1 MRTLNTMKNVKTA
14 VLVVLAI
21 AVAVVFLLPLVWM
34 VSTSLKNDFEALA
47 GQMNFIPKKPT
58 IENYVKGIAGE
69 LMNVPILRWITNS
82 LMVGILGTAL
92 VLFVDSLAAY
102 GLARLKDVPFRR
114 TLLSLFIASLMMPS
128 VLTFLP
134 MYMEFNAFGWINTY
148 YALILPYSAGAFGV
162 FLLYQFFASFPKE
175 IEEAARIDGANK
187 WQVFSKILLPA
198 SVSIMVTL
206 GIFTFMGI
214 YNDFVWPLY
223 ATTSPEMRTIT
234 AGIAMMAQGSYTQA
248 YGKLMAMTTIAT
260 LPVMLVFIFGQR
272 SFVRAITQSGVK

>member
-1 MRTLNTMKNVKTA
+1 MSKFRQAMLI
-14 VLVVLAI
+14 LLA
-21 AVAVVFLLPLVWM
+21 ALLAALFLLPLIWM
-34 VSTSLKNDFEALA
+34 LSTSLKNDFEALA

-58 IENYVKGIAGE
+58 FENYIQGLSGE
-69 LMNVPILRWITNS
+69 LMNVPIMRWITNS
-82 LMVGILGTAL
+82 LSVGIIGTAI
-92 VLFVDSLAAY
+92 VLFIDSMAAY
-102 GLARLKDVPFRR
+102 ALARLSDMPFRK
-114 TLLSLFIASLMMPS
+114 TLFSMFIASLMIPG

-134 MYMEFNAFGWINTY
+134 MYMEFNGLGLINTY
-148 YALILPYSAGAFGV
+148 AALVLPYTAGAFGV
-162 FLLYQFFASFPKE
+162 FLLYQFFISFPKE

-187 WQVFSKILLPA
+187 WQIYTRILLPA

-234 AGIAMMAQGSYTQA
+234 AGIALMSQGSYTQA

-260 LPVMLVFIFGQR
+260 LPVLIIFIAGQR
-272 SFVRAITQSGVK
+272 SFVRAITQSAVK

>member
-1 MRTLNTMKNVKTA
+1 MGKKTKTTLLVCLA
-14 VLVVLAI
+14 VI
-21 AVAVVFLLPLVWM
+21 VAALFLLPLVWM
-34 VSTSLKNDFEALA
+34 LSTSLKNDFEALA
-47 GQMNFIPKKPT
+47 GQMNFIPNKPT
-58 IENYVKGIAGE
+58 FENYIQGITGE
-69 LMNVPILRWITNS
+69 LMNVPITRWILNS
-82 LMVGILGTAL
+82 VSVAFAGTAL
-92 VLFVDSLAAY
+92 VMLITSMAAFA
-102 GLARLKDVPFRR
+102 LARLPDVPFRK
-114 TLLSLFIASLMMPS
+114 TLLSMFIASLMIPG

-134 MYMEFNAFGWINTY
+134 MYMEFNAFGLINTY

-162 FLLYQFFASFPKE
+162 FLLFQFFSSFPKE

-187 WQVFSKILLPA
+187 WHVYSRVLLPS

-260 LPVMLVFIFGQR
+260 LPVLLVFILGQR
-272 SFVRAITQSGVK
+272 SFVRAITHSGVK

>member
-1 MRTLNTMKNVKTA
+1 MKHLRTTITIALA
-14 VLVVLAI
+14 VAI
-21 AVAVVFLLPLVWM
+21 AAVFLLPLVWM
-34 VSTSLKNDFEALA
+34 LSTSFKNDFEALA

-58 IENYVKGIAGE
+58 IKNYVDGLTGE
-69 LMNVPILRWITNS
+69 LMNVPIVRWIANS
-82 LMVGILGTAL
+82 LLAGIGGTAI
-92 VLFVDSLAAY
+92 VLLIDSMAAY
-102 GLARLKDVPFRR
+102 ALARLTDLPFRK
-114 TLLSLFIASLMMPS
+114 TLLSLFIASLMIPG

-134 MYMEFNAFGWINTY
+134 MYMEFNALGWINTY

-175 IEEAARIDGANK
+175 IEEAARMDGANK
-187 WQVFSKILLPA
+187 WQVYSRILLPS

-223 ATTSPEMRTIT
+223 ATTSPSMRTIT

-260 LPVMLVFIFGQR
+260 LPVMIVFILGQR
-272 SFVRAITQSGVK
+272 SFVKAITQSGVK

>member
-1 MRTLNTMKNVKTA
+1 MSKFRQAMLI
-14 VLVVLAI
+14 LLA
-21 AVAVVFLLPLVWM
+21 ALLAALFLLPLIWM
-34 VSTSLKNDFEALA
+34 LSTSLKNDFEALA

-58 IENYVKGIAGE
+58 FENYIQGLSGE
-69 LMNVPILRWITNS
+69 LMNVPIMRWITNS
-82 LMVGILGTAL
+82 LSVGIIGTAI
-92 VLFVDSLAAY
+92 VLFIDSMAAY
-102 GLARLKDVPFRR
+102 ALARLSDMPFRK
-114 TLLSLFIASLMMPS
+114 TLFSMFIASLMIPG

-134 MYMEFNAFGWINTY
+134 MYMEFNGLGLINTY
-148 YALILPYSAGAFGV
+148 AALVLPYTAGAFGV
-162 FLLYQFFASFPKE
+162 FLLYQFFISFPKE

-187 WQVFSKILLPA
+187 WQIYTRILLPA

-234 AGIAMMAQGSYTQA
+234 AGIALMSQGSYTQA

-260 LPVMLVFIFGQR
+260 LPVLIIFIAGQR
-272 SFVRAITQSGVK
+272 SFVRAITQSAIK

>member
-1 MRTLNTMKNVKTA
+1 MNKLRQTILIVLA
-14 VLVVLAI
+14 VLLAVL
-21 AVAVVFLLPLVWM
+21 FLMPLIWM

-58 IENYVKGIAGE
+58 WDNYMKGLNGE
-69 LMNVPILRWITNS
+69 LMNVPIMRWITNS
-82 LMVGILGTAL
+82 LSVGVIGTAL
-92 VLFVDSLAAY
+92 VLLIDSMAAY
-102 GLARLKDVPFRR
+102 ALARLSDMPFRK
-114 TLLSLFIASLMMPS
+114 TLFSMFIASLMIPS

-134 MYMEFNAFGWINTY
+134 MYMEFNALGLINTY
-148 YALILPYSAGAFGV
+148 PALILPFTAGAFGV

-187 WQVFSKILLPA
+187 WHIYARILLPA

-234 AGIAMMAQGSYTQA
+234 AGIALMSQGSYTQA

-260 LPVMLVFIFGQR
+260 LPVLLIFIGGQR
-272 SFVRAITQSGVK
+272 FFVKAITQSAVK

>member
-1 MRTLNTMKNVKTA
+1 MSKFRQAMLIVLA
-14 VLVVLAI
+14 VLLA
-21 AVAVVFLLPLVWM
+21 ALFLLPLIWM
-34 VSTSLKNDFEALA
+34 LSTSLKNDFEALA

-58 IENYVKGIAGE
+58 LENYIQGLNGE
-69 LMNVPILRWITNS
+69 LMNVPIMRWITNS
-82 LMVGILGTAL
+82 LSVGIIGTAI
-92 VLFVDSLAAY
+92 VLLIDSMAAY
-102 GLARLKDVPFRR
+102 ALARLSDMPFRK
-114 TLLSLFIASLMMPS
+114 TLFSMFIASLMIPG

-134 MYMEFNAFGWINTY
+134 MYMEFNGLGLINTY
-148 YALILPYSAGAFGV
+148 AALVLPYTAGAFGV
-162 FLLYQFFASFPKE
+162 FLLYQFFISFPKE

-187 WQVFSKILLPA
+187 WQIYTRILLPA

-234 AGIAMMAQGSYTQA
+234 AGIALMSQGSYTQA

-260 LPVMLVFIFGQR
+260 LPVLIIFIAGQR
-272 SFVRAITQSGVK
+272 SFVKAITQSAVK

>member
-1 MRTLNTMKNVKTA
+1 MSKFRQAMLI
-14 VLVVLAI
+14 LLA
-21 AVAVVFLLPLVWM
+21 ALLAALFLLPLIWM
-34 VSTSLKNDFEALA
+34 LSTSLKNDFEALA

-58 IENYVKGIAGE
+58 FENYIQGLSGE
-69 LMNVPILRWITNS
+69 LMNVPIMRWITNS
-82 LMVGILGTAL
+82 LSVGIIGTAI
-92 VLFVDSLAAY
+92 VLFIDSMAAY
-102 GLARLKDVPFRR
+102 ALARLSDMPFRK
-114 TLLSLFIASLMMPS
+114 TLFAMFIASLMIPG

-134 MYMEFNAFGWINTY
+134 MYMEFNGLGLINTY
-148 YALILPYSAGAFGV
+148 AALVLPYTAGAFGV
-162 FLLYQFFASFPKE
+162 FLLYQFFISFPKE

-187 WQVFSKILLPA
+187 WQIYTRILLPA

-234 AGIAMMAQGSYTQA
+234 AGIALMSQGSYTQA

-260 LPVMLVFIFGQR
+260 LPVLIIFIAGQR
-272 SFVRAITQSGVK
+272 SFVRAITQSAVK